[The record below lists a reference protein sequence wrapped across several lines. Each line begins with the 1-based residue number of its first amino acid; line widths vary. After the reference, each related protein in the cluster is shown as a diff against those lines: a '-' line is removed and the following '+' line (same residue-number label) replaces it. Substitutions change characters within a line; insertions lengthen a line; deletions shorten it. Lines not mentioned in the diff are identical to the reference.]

1 MAVFAAALISLP
13 VAAAQ
18 AQGGAPKGQQGQQGQ
33 QTRPM
38 DRDTMRERPTM
49 HDRDMMHDRG
59 QAQDRDRPA
68 DSPRDQQRDRAR
80 DQIHVPGSAPLS
92 DRDIY
97 GHELMTAEE
106 RERYREEI
114 RNAET
119 AEERE
124 QLRLKHQAEIRA
136 RAEARG
142 VDPAPASEGPI
153 YGGALMTAEER
164 NAYREELRRL
174 GDERRSFMAEHRE
187 KMQQRAKE
195 RGIELEEETEDAE

>member
-1 MAVFAAALISLP
+1 MAVFAVAVISLP
-13 VAAAQ
+13 VASAL
-18 AQGGAPKGQQGQQGQ
+18 AQGSPKGQQGQQGQ

-38 DRDTMRERPTM
+38 DRDTMRDRPPM
-49 HDRDMMHDRG
+49 HDRDMM
-59 QAQDRDRPA
+59 QDRRQAPERDRRA
-68 DSPRDQQRDRAR
+68 DEAWDQQRDRAR
-80 DQIHVPGSAPLS
+80 DQVHSPLR
-92 DRDIY
+92 DQDIY
-97 GHELMTAEE
+97 GHELMSAEE
-106 RERYREEI
+106 RERYRQEI

-124 QLRLKHQAEIRA
+124 RLRSEHQAEIRS

-174 GDERRSFMAEHRE
+174 GDDRRSFMAEHRE